1 MKKLHFAVDIN
12 ATKQKVWDTMLGE
25 ETYSDWTEAFM
36 PGSSSSYVGDWNE
49 GSKILFVAPSESG
62 EMEGMV
68 SRIKENRPYNY
79 ISIQH
84 LGILQNGKEITS
96 GSEVEGWAG
105 ALENYT
111 FEETNGVTRVS
122 VDTDTKEEF
131 EEMFQDAWPKAL
143 QKLKAI
149 AEK

>member
-1 MKKLHFAVDIN
+1 MKKLHFTVDIN
-12 ATKQKVWDTMLGE
+12 APKRKVWDTMLGE
-25 ETYSDWTEAFM
+25 ETYPAWTDAFM
-36 PGSSSSYVGDWNE
+36 PGSGYIGDWNE
-49 GSKILFVAPSESG
+49 GSKILFVAPNENG
-62 EMEGMV
+62 EIEGMV
-68 SRIKENRPYNY
+68 SRIRENRPHEY

-96 GSEVEGWAG
+96 GPEVEGWAD
-105 ALENYT
+105 ALENYS

-131 EEMFQDAWPKAL
+131 EEMFQDVWPKAL